1 MPVKTEEAVN
11 GEESV
16 VTSHANGGGKP
27 VPGVETSAG
36 SGHRKSKVGCTITTA
51 AESAACSLNLLHT
64 Y

>member
-27 VPGVETSAG
+27 VPVPGVETSAG
-36 SGHRKSKVGCTITTA
+36 SGHRKSKVG
-51 AESAACSLNLLHT
+51 ELGPSQQLLT
-64 Y
+64 QQPAV

>member
-36 SGHRKSKVGCTITTA
+36 SGHRKSKVG
-51 AESAACSLNLLHT
+51 ELGPSQQLLSQQPAV
-64 Y
+64 

>member
-27 VPGVETSAG
+27 VPGAGVETSAG
-36 SGHRKSKVGCTITTA
+36 SGHRKSKVGEPDHHNSC
-51 AESAACSLNLLHT
+51 
-64 Y
+64 

>member
-27 VPGVETSAG
+27 VPGAGVETSAG
-36 SGHRKSKVGCTITTA
+36 SGHRKSKVG
-51 AESAACSLNLLHT
+51 ELGPSQQLLT
-64 Y
+64 QQPAV